1 MGASRQRRLSCG
13 TPQLVFFFG
22 KFLSM
27 VARSTGGAFHVG
39 GDHDNGSGRSAG
51 VCRGSS
57 CDGADGCGCG
67 PSQVQFDVTLDD
79 ALHVPAQSAA
89 GKAMVTVFEGDFT
102 LAWPPR
108 KAQKPR
114 EGSSWSLRTTPKA
127 GFCFRLPLLAIRAPR
142 SRKAIVA
149 CSLREGARKSL
160 KAALFSGTGKLLE
173 SFGAFVHQ
181 T

>member
-1 MGASRQRRLSCG
+1 
-13 TPQLVFFFG
+13 
-22 KFLSM
+22 M
-27 VARSTGGAFHVG
+27 VARSTGVPFTSAVITTTVLGTAPAFAE
-39 GDHDNGSGRSAG
+39 DQAATARTAAG
-51 VCRGSS
+51 C
-57 CDGADGCGCG
+57 A

-79 ALHVPAQSAA
+79 ALHVLAQSEA
-89 GKAMVTVFEGDFT
+89 GKAMVTVFEDDFT